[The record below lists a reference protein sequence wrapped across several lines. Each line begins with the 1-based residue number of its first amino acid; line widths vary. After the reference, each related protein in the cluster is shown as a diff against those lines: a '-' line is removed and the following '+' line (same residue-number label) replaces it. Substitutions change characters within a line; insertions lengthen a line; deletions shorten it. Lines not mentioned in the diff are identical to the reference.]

1 MERFKKYRTRMVDSQ
16 LRSRGIVNQRV
27 LAAMEKV
34 PRHLFVAECMWDQ
47 AYQDSPLPIEEGQTI
62 SQPYMVALMT
72 ELLEI
77 NGGEKVLE
85 IGTGSGYQAAVLA
98 ELGVRVY
105 SIDRIAQLAV
115 NARRLLESLGY
126 FHVMVRVG
134 DGTYGWRE
142 ESPFDAIIVTAGAP
156 QIPATLLEQLSTGG
170 RLVMPVGDRHN
181 QTLTRIIRL
190 SENTGDIKKENLV
203 ECRFVDLIGAY
214 GWKA

>member
-1 MERFKKYRTRMVDSQ
+1 MDRFKKYRTRMVDDQ
-16 LRSRGIVNQRV
+16 LRSRGIVNRRV

-34 PRHLFVAECMWDQ
+34 PRHLFVAECMGDQ
-47 AYQDSPLPIEEGQTI
+47 AYQDTPLPIEEGQTI

-77 NGGEKVLE
+77 KGGEKVLE
-85 IGTGSGYQAAVLA
+85 IGTGSGYQAAILA

-105 SIDRIAQLAV
+105 SIDRIARLAV

-126 FHVMVRVG
+126 FSVVVRVG
-134 DGTYGWRE
+134 DGTYGWRD

-156 QIPATLLEQLSTGG
+156 QVPDTLLEQLSTAG
-170 RLVMPVGDRHN
+170 RLVMPVGNRHN
-181 QTLTRIIRL
+181 QTLTRMIRL
-190 SENTGDIKKENLV
+190 SENAGDFKTEDLL